1 MIQERPRTFTFL
13 INNEVTVVVSGQET
27 DGAYCMLEMR
37 TPPGAG
43 GNNLHT
49 DPFLETF
56 YLLEGELEFTVERD
70 GILDTFRPAIG
81 EAVHIG
87 HAVKHKFTC
96 VGDTAARSIAVGLPS
111 YEEFFR
117 ELAIG
122 WPHTHWDPVETPAV
136 FGPIAKRFGVTFFE
150 A

>member
-13 INNEVTVVVSGQET
+13 INNQVTVLVSGQET
-27 DGAYCMLEMR
+27 EGAYCMLEMS

-43 GNNLHT
+43 GNALHT

-56 YLLEGELEFTVERD
+56 YLLEGELEFTVERE
-70 GILDTFRPAIG
+70 GILQTFRPAIG

-87 HAVKHKFTC
+87 HGVKHRFTC
-96 VGDTAARSIAVGLPS
+96 VGDTTARSIAVALPS

-117 ELAIG
+117 AASFA
-122 WPHTHWDPVETPAV
+122 WPHRHWDPVETPAA
-136 FGPIAKRFGVTFFE
+136 FGPVAKRFGVEFIQE
-150 A
+150 